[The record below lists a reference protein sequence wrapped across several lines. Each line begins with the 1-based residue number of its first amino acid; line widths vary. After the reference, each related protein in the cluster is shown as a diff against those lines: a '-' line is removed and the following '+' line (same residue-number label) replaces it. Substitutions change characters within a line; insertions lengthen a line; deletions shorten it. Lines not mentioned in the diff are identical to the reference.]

1 MDRVDPVMDI
11 IDRKSKTVAQPKFIS
26 TQVSDVRY
34 YYLDLHPA
42 PTPGITVVCG
52 GRERCNPEYVI
63 SRRGFPFLSIECVA
77 QGRGEVKVA
86 GQTFRLQA
94 GSVFSY
100 APGVAHTIRNDPKD
114 PMVKYFVDFTGQEAA
129 RLLRDGPLRRGVVQ
143 LLAPG
148 EILDIFEDLQ
158 RQGSGDA
165 PGSAAI
171 CAALVRLLIL
181 KITALAVPE
190 READARALATYQ
202 RCKRQIEQHFLGLR
216 SLAQAA
222 RACHVDQAY
231 LCRLFRRFD
240 HQTPYH
246 YLVRLKMN
254 RAAEL
259 LLGPGRLIK
268 QVAEELGFT
277 DPYHFSRVFKS
288 VHRLSPV
295 RFIQAGH
302 RRTDRR

>member
-1 MDRVDPVMDI
+1 MDATDHQPRPA
-11 IDRKSKTVAQPKFIS
+11 AQPKFIS

-34 YYLDLHPA
+34 YYLDLRPA
-42 PTPGITVVCG
+42 PTSGITVVCG
-52 GRERCNPEYVI
+52 GRERCNPEYVV
-63 SRRGFPFLSIECVA
+63 SRREFPFLSIECVA
-77 QGRGEVKVA
+77 QGRGEVKIA

-94 GSVFSY
+94 GSVFAY
-100 APGVAHTIRNDPKD
+100 GPGVAHTIRNDAKD
-114 PMVKYFVDFTGQEAA
+114 PMVKYFVDFTGREAA
-129 RLLRDGPLRRGVVQ
+129 RLLRDSALRHGVVQ
-143 LLAPG
+143 LSAPG

-165 PGSAAI
+165 PGSKAV

-181 KITALAVPE
+181 KTTALAVPE

-222 RACHVDQAY
+222 RACHVNQAY

-240 HQTPYH
+240 HQTPYR

-254 RAAEL
+254 RAAGL

-268 QVAEELGFT
+268 QVAEDLGFT

-288 VHRLSPV
+288 VHRISPAQFV
-295 RFIQAGH
+295 RAGH
-302 RRTDRR
+302 RRAERR

>member
-1 MDRVDPVMDI
+1 MDI
-11 IDRKSKTVAQPKFIS
+11 IDRKSKPVAQPKFIS

-34 YYLDLHPA
+34 YYLDLRPA
-42 PTPGITVVCG
+42 PTAGITVVCG

-63 SRRGFPFLSIECVA
+63 SRREFPFLSIECVA

-86 GQTFRLQA
+86 GQTFRVQA

-129 RLLRDGPLRRGVVQ
+129 RLLRDSPLRRGVVQ

-171 CAALVRLLIL
+171 CAALARLLIL

-202 RCKRQIEQHFLGLR
+202 RCKRQIEQHFLTLR
-216 SLAQAA
+216 SLAQTA

-240 HQTPYH
+240 HQSPYR
-246 YLVRLKMN
+246 YLVRMKMN

-259 LLGPGRLIK
+259 LLGPGKLI
-268 QVAEELGFT
+268 
-277 DPYHFSRVFKS
+277 
-288 VHRLSPV
+288 
-295 RFIQAGH
+295 
-302 RRTDRR
+302 

>member
-1 MDRVDPVMDI
+1 MDRVDHPMDI
-11 IDRKSKTVAQPKFIS
+11 LDRKPKPVAQPKFIS

-34 YYLDLHPA
+34 YYLDLRPA
-42 PTPGITVVCG
+42 PTARITVVCG
-52 GRERCNPEYVI
+52 GREQCNPEYVI
-63 SRRGFPFLSIECVA
+63 SRREFPFLSIECVA

-86 GQTFRLQA
+86 GRTFRLQA

-100 APGVAHTIRNDPKD
+100 APGVAHTIRNDAKD
-114 PMVKYFVDFTGQEAA
+114 PMVKYFVDFVGQEAA
-129 RLLRDGPLRRGVVQ
+129 RLLHDSPLRRGVVQ
-143 LLAPG
+143 LSAPG

-158 RQGSGDA
+158 RQGNSDA
-165 PGSAAI
+165 PGSKAI
-171 CAALVRLLIL
+171 CAALVRLLVL
-181 KITALAVPE
+181 KITAFAVPE
-190 READARALATYQ
+190 READARALITYQ

-240 HQTPYH
+240 HQTPYR

-259 LLGPGRLIK
+259 LLGPGKLIK

-288 VHRLSPV
+288 VHRVSPV
-295 RFIQAGH
+295 QFIQAGH
-302 RRTDRR
+302 RRTDHR

>member
-1 MDRVDPVMDI
+1 MDI
-11 IDRKSKTVAQPKFIS
+11 LDRKSRPVGPPKFIS

-34 YYLDLHPA
+34 YYLDLRPA

-52 GRERCNPEYVI
+52 GREQCNPEYVI
-63 SRRGFPFLSIECVA
+63 SRRELTYLSIECVD
-77 QGRGEVKVA
+77 QGRGEVRVA
-86 GQTFRLQA
+86 RQTFRLQA

-114 PMVKYFVDFTGQEAA
+114 PMVKYFVDFTGREAA
-129 RLLRDGPLRRGVVQ
+129 RLLHDSALRRGVVQ
-143 LLAPG
+143 LMAPG

-158 RQGSGDA
+158 RQGSADA

-202 RCKRQIEQHFLGLR
+202 RCKRQIEQHFLSLR

-222 RACHVDQAY
+222 RTCHVDQAY

-246 YLVRLKMN
+246 YLLRLKMH

-259 LLGPGRLIK
+259 LLGPDRLIK
-268 QVAEELGFT
+268 QVAEELGFS

-288 VHRLSPV
+288 VHRISPV
-295 RFIQAGH
+295 QFIQAGH
-302 RRTDRR
+302 RRMDRGTKS